1 MLSKVNTTDGL
12 WICCSLSMFS
22 WDFEEQ
28 QLLLLRHVMAKTV
41 AKRAENMK
49 VSASLKA
56 TIFAKPHVGVV
67 SQHKL
72 LIHAT
77 SNSTVFTQL
86 SGLAKNVSNRPQRWQ
101 FHERC
106 GYNLTE
112 FNTAINRTGTKA
124 FNPMNYFPLPC
135 SCSEKDRHLIMY
147 KLGVTCLA
155 TSGLT
160 CHTCGGSIMDG

>member
-1 MLSKVNTTDGL
+1 MWYAVPVTYLQQPYAPSPFLHIRLIVLPRTGGVLQVTWHTCAMSQEPWLRESLSSCPCPERYFKAMLSKVNTTDGL

-22 WDFEEQ
+22 WDSEEQ

-56 TIFAKPHVGVV
+56 AIFAKPHVGVV

-86 SGLAKNVSNRPQRWQ
+86 SGLAKKC
-101 FHERC
+101 FE
-106 GYNLTE
+106 
-112 FNTAINRTGTKA
+112 
-124 FNPMNYFPLPC
+124 
-135 SCSEKDRHLIMY
+135 
-147 KLGVTCLA
+147 
-155 TSGLT
+155 
-160 CHTCGGSIMDG
+160 